1 MTSTARS
8 DRIRRT
14 LLAIGVAVLVS
25 MMIAPHGYVLHEQGQ
40 VLTGVKGWGP
50 FFSTEGFGTSDGI
63 GCGVIGRVMIDM
75 LVLEIVFL
83 AVLFAIIVNIRW
95 LWGTNNRTQTSTENF
110 RDAVAPLPSTPP
122 RPAPQRVAPTYM
134 AVVVERMIE
143 EQLKKSWF
151 GKPYIECGQSLRL
164 CAHLFELGGVLGAK
178 HSEQLDAFALA
189 FLGEIESAKSH
200 CENVARWLRGRRV
213 TESMTFADYVQAAYL
228 RDCYYTGDAATFLAK
243 HSKDRMERDIV
254 NGMAKLSTEHGF
266 AVGVEYPHLIR
277 AMFQQTATKQKL
289 WVSWSYEEAE
299 EAKNKDFMR
308 YCEQYRPGVY
318 ALLRVN
324 TPVR

>member
-1 MTSTARS
+1 
-8 DRIRRT
+8 
-14 LLAIGVAVLVS
+14 
-25 MMIAPHGYVLHEQGQ
+25 
-40 VLTGVKGWGP
+40 
-50 FFSTEGFGTSDGI
+50 
-63 GCGVIGRVMIDM
+63 
-75 LVLEIVFL
+75 
-83 AVLFAIIVNIRW
+83 
-95 LWGTNNRTQTSTENF
+95 
-110 RDAVAPLPSTPP
+110 
-122 RPAPQRVAPTYM
+122 
-134 AVVVERMIE
+134 MIE

-213 TESMTFADYVQAAYL
+213 TESMTFADYVQAAYV
-228 RDCYYTGDAATFLAK
+228 RDCHYTGDAATILAK

-324 TPVR
+324 TPVRRIWPGCDFARAPLTASRRCSVSRLSLFSTRRARQNDFWGHLRRGKRHIAKHSNGHCHCYVILPMFCEDNVRQCD